1 MTLKRSASCIAQLE
15 AETPSKTAWRYPAEA
30 AELEPLLR
38 VVAAM
43 RNTPAPAMPE
53 ESFARGRSAIAA
65 AVQARREAAA
75 SADYAPAVHAYLP
88 DAPLQT
94 AAPTRRASG
103 RLFAWPTLAGAL
115 IAACLL
121 LAIVVAG
128 SQTPGVLPGEGALG
142 ALYEVKLLGEEA
154 QGLLMAAAGN
164 EAEWHAR
171 LAQRRLAELERLHA
185 QGQPTKPELAERLL
199 AEVQAA
205 LALSADL
212 PDAARA
218 ALLDDLRREL
228 AAAGDMPGQDA
239 GSLAALQQAQDALAA
254 ALPETAAVAAVL
266 PTPAPLPP
274 TAAPVTPAPMPTD
287 TVVSPPTPAQPETV
301 VVLPTPTPLPR
312 PRSAARAPAVQA
324 AEPAL
329 PRRGRSAQIEAEPVE
344 AAPDETPQEEA
355 PQDGAGHRAMPEEE
369 TIAVAE
375 AERKRLRPRSGTR
388 RQMTRRRQ
396 DSARASSAHAGAAC
410 SAGPA
415 AANFDDPQA
424 ADDATTHA
432 PTGPVTQTVDITVT
446 LPITA
451 GEETPEPATTITET
465 ETVTETA
472 TAEAPTLELLLPT
485 VTPTAT
491 ATPEA
496 AGSVTPTLEGEPE
509 EPVQTALPTP
519 TSRPRWTRVPALPR
533 TATPAPE
540 TTAAPGITPSATPE
554 PAPVEE
560 QTGPQPSPTY
570 TDAPAATWTV
580 TATPIPTATATATPT
595 AIVVLLPTSTPAAS
609 TRYRLHTPS
618 MDFPAQPH
626 PDRRT
631 GHGKMKR
638 RRSAGIA
645 GLRRRPMRSVMPVCP
660 DTCRGDRRR
669 KLPAVPSKST

>member
-1 MTLKRSASCIAQLE
+1 MTFEEILASCIAQLE
-15 AETPSKTAWRYPAEA
+15 AGDTVENCLARYPAEA

-185 QGQPTKPELAERLL
+185 QSQPTKPELAERLL

-301 VVLPTPTPLPR
+301 VVLPTPTPLP
-312 PRSAARAPAVQA
+312 PAQEAPQEPPAVQA

-329 PRRGRSAQIEAEPVE
+329 PTEE
-344 AAPDETPQEEA
+344 AAA
-355 PQDGAGHRAMPEEE
+355 PRSRPS
-369 TIAVAE
+369 
-375 AERKRLRPRSGTR
+375 RSRLRR
-388 RQMTRRRQ
+388 
-396 DSARASSAHAGAAC
+396 
-410 SAGPA
+410 
-415 AANFDDPQA
+415 
-424 ADDATTHA
+424 
-432 PTGPVTQTVDITVT
+432 
-446 LPITA
+446 
-451 GEETPEPATTITET
+451 
-465 ETVTETA
+465 
-472 TAEAPTLELLLPT
+472 
-485 VTPTAT
+485 
-491 ATPEA
+491 
-496 AGSVTPTLEGEPE
+496 
-509 EPVQTALPTP
+509 
-519 TSRPRWTRVPALPR
+519 
-533 TATPAPE
+533 
-540 TTAAPGITPSATPE
+540 
-554 PAPVEE
+554 
-560 QTGPQPSPTY
+560 
-570 TDAPAATWTV
+570 
-580 TATPIPTATATATPT
+580 
-595 AIVVLLPTSTPAAS
+595 
-609 TRYRLHTPS
+609 
-618 MDFPAQPH
+618 
-626 PDRRT
+626 
-631 GHGKMKR
+631 MKR
-638 RRSAGIA
+638 RR
-645 GLRRRPMRSVMPVCP
+645 R
-660 DTCRGDRRR
+660 RRR
-669 KLPAVPSKST
+669 KTARRTSRLCRRKRQLP